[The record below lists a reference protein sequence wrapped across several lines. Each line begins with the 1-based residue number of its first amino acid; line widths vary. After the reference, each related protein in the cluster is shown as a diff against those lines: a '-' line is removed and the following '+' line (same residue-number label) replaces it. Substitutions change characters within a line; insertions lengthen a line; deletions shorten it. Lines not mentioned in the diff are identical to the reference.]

1 MSTGAPSD
9 DFRLPPEQDFMLEL
23 AGNRVRAALLQPG
36 QVRGALVLA
45 HGRIHDLNHPSI
57 MAASQG
63 AARAGWAALRFN
75 FPYRQRGADRPDPFD
90 VLLKTHEAAAR
101 WLLERLPGPGLRL
114 VLGGKSM
121 GSRTAL
127 AAAGPARA
135 AGCIA
140 LGFPLHHPRKRDQ
153 LNALPLKQLS
163 APLLMVQGERDPVCR
178 PDVLRRVLS
187 ELSAPVTLELIPQA
201 NHSFESPAFGKDENR
216 RVAAAI
222 SGAVERFLLN
232 MNREPGHIN

>member
-1 MSTGAPSD
+1 MNGGARPG
-9 DFRLPPEQDFMLEL
+9 DFRPPLEQELMLEL

-63 AARAGWAALRFN
+63 AARAGWASLRFN
-75 FPYRQRGADRPDPFD
+75 FPYRQRGEDLPDPFA

-101 WLLERLPGPGLRL
+101 WLLERFPGPEPRL
-114 VLGGKSM
+114 VLGGKSQ

-127 AAAGPARA
+127 TAAAHART

-153 LNALPLKQLS
+153 LNALPLKQLR

-178 PDVLRRVLS
+178 PDVLRRVLL

-232 MNREPGHIN
+232 LNREPGHKN